1 MPPCLVVQI
10 CLFISLSFLS
20 LINLVSSS
28 FFHFPISNCN
38 DDDDDDSVDDIDSDD
53 DDDDDDETEA
63 KFPYH
68 LGCAVRTVSDGISWC
83 HCLSLFVNQSIN
95 NSSHWSN

>member
-1 MPPCLVVQI
+1 MSIYL
-10 CLFISLSFLS
+10 SLSFLS

-28 FFHFPISNCN
+28 FFFHFPISNCN

-53 DDDDDDETEA
+53 DDDDDETEA

-68 LGCAVRTVSDGISWC
+68 LGCAVRTGSDGISWC